1 MKTNNDDYDFV
12 TLSDVKAG
20 LLATTEGRKA
30 WDDLQARKALVQ
42 QLKLAR
48 KARKLTQEDVASQ
61 MGTQKQN
68 ISRLERGETDPQ
80 LGTLNRYTAV
90 LGGRFIFQAG

>member
-1 MKTNNDDYDFV
+1 MKTTSDDYDFV
-12 TLSDVKAG
+12 ALSDVKAE
-20 LLATTEGRKA
+20 LLATTEGQEA

-80 LGTLNRYTAV
+80 LGTLNRYAAV

>member
-1 MKTNNDDYDFV
+1 MKMNSDDYDFV
-12 TLSDVKAG
+12 TLSDVKAE
-20 LLATTEGRKA
+20 LLATTEGLEA

-48 KARKLTQEDVASQ
+48 KACKMTQEDVACR

-68 ISRLERGETDPQ
+68 ISRLERGEVDPQ
-80 LGTLNRYTAV
+80 LGTLNRYAAV
-90 LGGRFIFQAG
+90 LGGRFVFKAG

>member
-1 MKTNNDDYDFV
+1 MKLNRDDYDFIP
-12 TLSDVKAG
+12 LSDVKAE
-20 LLATTEGRKA
+20 LLATPEGQEA
-30 WDDLQARKALVQ
+30 WDDLQARKALVS

-48 KARKLTQEDVASQ
+48 KSRKMTQEEVASQ

-80 LGTLNRYTAV
+80 LATLNRYAAV
-90 LGGRFIFQAG
+90 LGGRFIFQIG

>member
-1 MKTNNDDYDFV
+1 MKTNSDDYDFV
-12 TLSDVKAG
+12 TLSDVKAE
-20 LLATTEGRKA
+20 LLATTEGSEA

-80 LGTLNRYTAV
+80 LGTLNRYAAV
-90 LGGRFIFQAG
+90 LGGRFIFQMG

>member
-1 MKTNNDDYDFV
+1 MKMNSDDFDFV
-12 TLSDVKAG
+12 ALSDVKAE
-20 LLATTEGRKA
+20 LLATTEGQEA

-48 KARKLTQEDVASQ
+48 KARKMTQEDVAGQ

-80 LGTLNRYTAV
+80 LGTLNRYAAV
-90 LGGRFIFQAG
+90 LGGRFIFQVG

>member
-1 MKTNNDDYDFV
+1 MKMNSDDYDFV
-12 TLSDVKAG
+12 ALSDVKAE
-20 LLATTEGRKA
+20 LLATTEGQEA
-30 WDDLQARKALVQ
+30 WDDLQARKA
-42 QLKLAR
+42 R
-48 KARKLTQEDVASQ
+48 KMTQEDVASQ

-80 LGTLNRYTAV
+80 LGTLNRYAAV

>member
-1 MKTNNDDYDFV
+1 MKKNSDDYDFV

-20 LLATTEGRKA
+20 LLATTEGREA

-48 KARKLTQEDVASQ
+48 KARKLTQGDVASQ

-80 LGTLNRYTAV
+80 LGTLNRYAAV